1 VLFNATTQNTLHS
14 ILPYLTTHTTIFCM
28 GAKLSSCKLRDK
40 HSFKVSENRV
50 LGETFAL
57 EREKVIGGWKRLH
70 NEKLHNSH

>member
-1 VLFNATTQNTLHS
+1 
-14 ILPYLTTHTTIFCM
+14 M